1 MISQRVPEVSQTS
14 QRVPEPE
21 LLLQTSQRFFQAEMM
36 WRLVGLA
43 SSVVGLLCN
52 AWSPSFNCLIGGWN
66 SFKFFLYGVL
76 SLVLCVTILF
86 AKQSSL
92 SMQLVQHKT
101 FLRFV
106 VLMITSVYS
115 SFYNKAVNGKP
126 EMFSLVSN
134 ATFALVS
141 LSLSKL
147 IKFGFEMEVG
157 NEGQAIHSSSD
168 SEPEVDSA
176 QVVHSPS
183 NSEPDVGNGGQVI
196 HSYSDSQ
203 AETSSECQVVHSQA
217 ELTSSEC
224 QVVHSSLDPRP
235 EVGGCS
241 QHVINIHT

>member
-1 MISQRVPEVSQTS
+1 
-14 QRVPEPE
+14 
-21 LLLQTSQRFFQAEMM
+21 
-36 WRLVGLA
+36 
-43 SSVVGLLCN
+43 
-52 AWSPSFNCLIGGWN
+52 
-66 SFKFFLYGVL
+66 
-76 SLVLCVTILF
+76 
-86 AKQSSL
+86 
-92 SMQLVQHKT
+92 
-101 FLRFV
+101 
-106 VLMITSVYS
+106 
-115 SFYNKAVNGKP
+115 
-126 EMFSLVSN
+126 MFSLVSN

-147 IKFGFEMEVG
+147 IKFGFEMGMFSYFLDCFVVQLFTINWKLILVALLFGCPLFFIHSSWDSQPEVG

-203 AETSSECQVVHSQA
+203 AETSSECQVVHS
-217 ELTSSEC
+217 
-224 QVVHSSLDPRP
+224 SLDPRP